1 MCAMFG
7 LGRHPSDRANIRR
20 IPRDGASHRVQDA
33 ATKLGHAYHF
43 YEQSEFHAALA
54 ARYPRAQFRSQCPRR
69 RGYPGH
75 RAGRTEGFDLVRA
88 TQDLSGFGLPG
99 TPLLGLR
106 PRFVLRVPRRE
117 RRLLRQL
124 DRRRWATV
132 LVLEAPGQGCEFRL
146 DVAPARQPGA
156 QQLGWESGDLADLAP
171 AVARVG
177 TLGEP
182 HPDPFGQQGL
192 DAGVVVLGSGVSTW
206 RRRRCRV
213 GCRRRASPAMRSCRL
228 QPAARASLVCSRR
241 RRGRR
246 YRPTGPVWFP
256 RRGCRASV
264 DRTRQV
270 RMAGTCSPGRR
281 SRRFW
286 CAAIPPER
294 RIRSRRQQMIALVAF
309 RAETSLSDRHDI
321 SPPR

>member
-228 QPAARASLVCSRR
+228 QPAACSKSKPGLFPQAPRAKISADGAGVVSQAGLPRKRR
-241 RRGRR
+241 PDPAGEDGRD
-246 YRPTGPVWFP
+246 VF
-256 RRGCRASV
+256 
-264 DRTRQV
+264 
-270 RMAGTCSPGRR
+270 AGTQEPKVLVR
-281 SRRFW
+281 SDSAGATHTFAK
-286 CAAIPPER
+286 AADDRACRVPCRNQPVGPP
-294 RIRSRRQQMIALVAF
+294 
-309 RAETSLSDRHDI
+309 
-321 SPPR
+321 